1 MDFFLWRAASMN
13 KEIQQ
18 TEKSPTLIIMTLI
31 LLALLGFLGYMA
43 WKVFSLPLMKEQ
55 LANTISVVLLLD
67 DYQKF
72 FHPILYTLLVI
83 CLICLLIILEI
94 YRRSVKRKE
103 IEKIH
108 HQAILSLLDESSF
121 IGDADTNGDADTK
134 KDFKV
139 SEAIN
144 LVICRLMSHKR
155 ITQEISAS
163 LSAAVNETRV
173 VSSQL
178 AESSEHQSEEI
189 TIITKMMGDMAASM
203 QTQSAELK
211 NTVIDVQQISALS
224 KKSNVI
230 IQNSVIGLRNT
241 QNKIN
246 DKTKIIKKLSEKF
259 KDIESVAFSL
269 DDMADQAHI
278 LGLNAAIQASTAGET
293 GKGFAV
299 IAEEMQKLAERS
311 GTSIKHI
318 TSMINYMRDQ
328 VDSFGLSVDEVAH
341 TITKDKKV
349 TEEASLTIK
358 KIDATSSLLVDRINI
373 VVNSLLEQEQQS
385 SKATKMLNVIQDI
398 SSQLLFGT
406 KNTADIM
413 DEIADKTPLTSNDS
427 NDVDTL
433 KFLDQ
438 KPIAGELVSTQVPD
452 FSFSPGENKK

>member
-1 MDFFLWRAASMN
+1 
-13 KEIQQ
+13 
-18 TEKSPTLIIMTLI
+18 MTFI

-43 WKVFSLPLMKEQ
+43 WVVFSLPLMKEQ
-55 LANTISVVLLLD
+55 LTNTISVVLLLD

-72 FHPILYTLLVI
+72 SHPILYALIVT

-121 IGDADTNGDADTK
+121 IGDADTNIGDADTK
-134 KDFKV
+134 KDFEV

-144 LVICRLMSHKR
+144 LVISRLMSHNK

-189 TIITKMMGDMAASM
+189 TIIIKMMKDMAASM

-278 LGLNAAIQASTAGET
+278 LGLNAAIQASTAGES

-299 IAEEMQKLAERS
+299 IAEEIQKLAERS

-318 TSMINYMRDQ
+318 TSMISNIREQ

-349 TEEASLTIK
+349 SEEASLTIK
-358 KIDATSSLLVDRINI
+358 KIDATSSLLVNKINI
-373 VVNSLLEQEQQS
+373 VINTLLEQEQQS
-385 SKATKMLNVIQDI
+385 AKATKMLNVIQDI

-413 DEIADKTPLTSNDS
+413 DEIEDKTSLTSNNS
-427 NDVDTL
+427 NELDRL
-433 KFLDQ
+433 KFLNQ
-438 KPIAGELVSTQVPD
+438 KPIAGE
-452 FSFSPGENKK
+452 

>member
-1 MDFFLWRAASMN
+1 
-13 KEIQQ
+13 
-18 TEKSPTLIIMTLI
+18 MTFI

-43 WKVFSLPLMKEQ
+43 WVVFSLPLMKEQ
-55 LANTISVVLLLD
+55 LTNTISVVLLLD

-72 FHPILYTLLVI
+72 SHPILYALIVT

-121 IGDADTNGDADTK
+121 IGDADTNIGDADTK
-134 KDFKV
+134 KDFEV

-144 LVICRLMSHKR
+144 LVISRLMSHNK

-189 TIITKMMGDMAASM
+189 TIIIKMMKDMAASM

-278 LGLNAAIQASTAGET
+278 LGLNAAIQASTAGES

-299 IAEEMQKLAERS
+299 IAEEIQKLAERS

-318 TSMINYMRDQ
+318 TSMINNIREQ

-349 TEEASLTIK
+349 SEEASLTIK
-358 KIDATSSLLVDRINI
+358 KIDATSSLLVNKINI
-373 VVNSLLEQEQQS
+373 VINTLLEQEQQS
-385 SKATKMLNVIQDI
+385 AKATKMLNVIQDI

-413 DEIADKTPLTSNDS
+413 DEIEDKTSLTSNNS
-427 NDVDTL
+427 NELDRL
-433 KFLDQ
+433 KFLNQ
-438 KPIAGELVSTQVPD
+438 KPIAGE
-452 FSFSPGENKK
+452 

>member
-1 MDFFLWRAASMN
+1 MN

-18 TEKSPTLIIMTLI
+18 TEKSPTLIIMTFI

-43 WKVFSLPLMKEQ
+43 WIVFSLPLMKEQ
-55 LANTISVVLLLD
+55 LTNTISVVLLLD

-72 FHPILYTLLVI
+72 SHPILYASIVT

-103 IEKIH
+103 IEKTH

-121 IGDADTNGDADTK
+121 IGDADTNIGDADTK
-134 KDFKV
+134 KDFEV

-144 LVICRLMSHKR
+144 LVISRLMSHNK

-189 TIITKMMGDMAASM
+189 TIIIKMMGDMAASM

-211 NTVIDVQQISALS
+211 NTVIDIQQISALS

-278 LGLNAAIQASTAGET
+278 LGLNAAIQASTAGES

-299 IAEEMQKLAERS
+299 IAEEIQKLAERS

-318 TSMINYMRDQ
+318 TSMISNIREQ

-349 TEEASLTIK
+349 SEEASLTIK
-358 KIDATSSLLVDRINI
+358 KIDATSSLLVNKINI
-373 VVNSLLEQEQQS
+373 VINTLLEQEQQS
-385 SKATKMLNVIQDI
+385 AKATKMLNVIQDI

-413 DEIADKTPLTSNDS
+413 DEIEDKTSLTSNNS
-427 NDVDTL
+427 NELDRL
-433 KFLDQ
+433 KFLNQ
-438 KPIAGELVSTQVPD
+438 KPIAGE
-452 FSFSPGENKK
+452 

>member
-1 MDFFLWRAASMN
+1 MN

-18 TEKSPTLIIMTLI
+18 TEKSPTLIIMTFI

-43 WKVFSLPLMKEQ
+43 WVVFSLPLMKEQ
-55 LANTISVVLLLD
+55 LTNTISVVLLLD

-72 FHPILYTLLVI
+72 SHPILYASIVT

-103 IEKIH
+103 IEKTH

-121 IGDADTNGDADTK
+121 IGDADTKN
-134 KDFKV
+134 DFEV
-139 SEAIN
+139 SEVIN
-144 LVICRLMSHKR
+144 LVISRLMSHKK

-189 TIITKMMGDMAASM
+189 TIIIKMMGDMAASM

-211 NTVIDVQQISALS
+211 NTVIDIQQISALS

-259 KDIESVAFSL
+259 KDIESIAFSL

-278 LGLNAAIQASTAGET
+278 LGLNAAIQASTAGES

-318 TSMINYMRDQ
+318 TSMINNIREQ

-349 TEEASLTIK
+349 SEEASLTIK

-385 SKATKMLNVIQDI
+385 SKASKMLNVIQDI

-413 DEIADKTPLTSNDS
+413 DEIADKTSLTSNDS
-427 NDVDTL
+427 NEVDTL

-452 FSFSPGENKK
+452 FSFGPGENKK

>member
-1 MDFFLWRAASMN
+1 
-13 KEIQQ
+13 
-18 TEKSPTLIIMTLI
+18 MTFI

-43 WKVFSLPLMKEQ
+43 WVVFSLPLMKEQ
-55 LANTISVVLLLD
+55 LTNTISVVLLLD

-72 FHPILYTLLVI
+72 SHPILYALIVT

-121 IGDADTNGDADTK
+121 IGDADTNIGDADTK
-134 KDFKV
+134 KDFEV

-144 LVICRLMSHKR
+144 LVISRLMSHNK

-189 TIITKMMGDMAASM
+189 TIIIKMMGDMAASM

-211 NTVIDVQQISALS
+211 NTVIDIQQISALS

-278 LGLNAAIQASTAGET
+278 LGLNAAIQASTAGES

-299 IAEEMQKLAERS
+299 IAEEIQKLAERS

-318 TSMINYMRDQ
+318 TSMISNIREQ

-349 TEEASLTIK
+349 SEEASLTIK
-358 KIDATSSLLVDRINI
+358 KIDATSSLLVNKINI
-373 VVNSLLEQEQQS
+373 VINTLLEQEQQS
-385 SKATKMLNVIQDI
+385 AKATKMLNVIQDI

-413 DEIADKTPLTSNDS
+413 DEIEDKTSLTSNNS
-427 NDVDTL
+427 NELDRL
-433 KFLDQ
+433 KFLNQ
-438 KPIAGELVSTQVPD
+438 KPIAGE
-452 FSFSPGENKK
+452 

>member
-1 MDFFLWRAASMN
+1 MN

-18 TEKSPTLIIMTLI
+18 TEKSPTLIIMTFI

-43 WKVFSLPLMKEQ
+43 WVVFSLPLMKEQ
-55 LANTISVVLLLD
+55 LTNTISVVLLLD

-72 FHPILYTLLVI
+72 SHPILYASIVT

-103 IEKIH
+103 IEKTH

-121 IGDADTNGDADTK
+121 IGDADTK
-134 KDFKV
+134 KDFEV
-139 SEAIN
+139 SEVIN
-144 LVICRLMSHKR
+144 LVISRLMSHKK

-189 TIITKMMGDMAASM
+189 TIIIKMMGDMAASM

-211 NTVIDVQQISALS
+211 NTVIDIQQISALS

-278 LGLNAAIQASTAGET
+278 LGLNAAIQASTAGES

-318 TSMINYMRDQ
+318 TSMINNMREQ

-349 TEEASLTIK
+349 SEEASLTIK
-358 KIDATSSLLVDRINI
+358 KIDATSSLLVDRIDI

-385 SKATKMLNVIQDI
+385 SKASKMLNVIQDI

-438 KPIAGELVSTQVPD
+438 KPIADELVSTQVPD

>member
-1 MDFFLWRAASMN
+1 MN
-13 KEIQQ
+13 KAIQQ
-18 TEKSPTLIIMTLI
+18 TEKSLTLIIMTFI

-43 WKVFSLPLMKEQ
+43 WVVFSLPLMKEQ
-55 LANTISVVLLLD
+55 LTNTISVVLLLD

-72 FHPILYTLLVI
+72 SHPILYALIVT

-121 IGDADTNGDADTK
+121 IGDADTNIGDADTK
-134 KDFKV
+134 KDFEV
-139 SEAIN
+139 SEVIN
-144 LVICRLMSHKR
+144 LVISRLMSHNK

-189 TIITKMMGDMAASM
+189 TIIIKMMKDMAASM

-278 LGLNAAIQASTAGET
+278 LGLNAAIQASTAGES

-299 IAEEMQKLAERS
+299 IAEEIQKLAERS

-318 TSMINYMRDQ
+318 TSMISNIREQ

-349 TEEASLTIK
+349 SEEASLTIK
-358 KIDATSSLLVDRINI
+358 KIDATSSLLVNKINI
-373 VVNSLLEQEQQS
+373 VINTLLEQEQQS
-385 SKATKMLNVIQDI
+385 AKATKMLNVIQDI

-413 DEIADKTPLTSNDS
+413 DEIEDKTSLTSNNS
-427 NDVDTL
+427 NELDRL
-433 KFLDQ
+433 KFLNQ
-438 KPIAGELVSTQVPD
+438 KPIAGE
-452 FSFSPGENKK
+452 

>member
-1 MDFFLWRAASMN
+1 
-13 KEIQQ
+13 
-18 TEKSPTLIIMTLI
+18 MTFI

-43 WKVFSLPLMKEQ
+43 WVVFSLPLMKEQ
-55 LANTISVVLLLD
+55 LTNTISVVLLLD

-72 FHPILYTLLVI
+72 SHPILYALIVT

-121 IGDADTNGDADTK
+121 IGDADTNIGDADTK
-134 KDFKV
+134 KDFEV

-144 LVICRLMSHKR
+144 LVISRLMSHNK

-189 TIITKMMGDMAASM
+189 TIIIKMMKDMAASM

-278 LGLNAAIQASTAGET
+278 LGLNAAIQASTAGES

-299 IAEEMQKLAERS
+299 IAEEIQKLAERS

-318 TSMINYMRDQ
+318 TSMINNMREQ

-349 TEEASLTIK
+349 SEEASLTIK
-358 KIDATSSLLVDRINI
+358 KIDATSSLLVDRIDI

-413 DEIADKTPLTSNDS
+413 DEIADKTSLTSNDS
-427 NDVDTL
+427 NEVDTL

-438 KPIAGELVSTQVPD
+438 KPIAGELVSTQVSD
-452 FSFSPGENKK
+452 FSFGPGENKK

>member
-1 MDFFLWRAASMN
+1 MN
-13 KEIQQ
+13 KAIQQ
-18 TEKSPTLIIMTLI
+18 TEKSLTLIIMTFI

-43 WKVFSLPLMKEQ
+43 WVVFSLPLMKEQ
-55 LANTISVVLLLD
+55 LTNTISVVLLLD

-72 FHPILYTLLVI
+72 SHPILYALIVT

-121 IGDADTNGDADTK
+121 IGDADTNIGDADTK
-134 KDFKV
+134 KDFEV

-144 LVICRLMSHKR
+144 LVISRLMSHNK

-189 TIITKMMGDMAASM
+189 TIIIKMMKDMAASM
-203 QTQSAELK
+203 QTQSAELN

-259 KDIESVAFSL
+259 KDIESVTFSL

-278 LGLNAAIQASTAGET
+278 LGLNAAIQASTAGES

-299 IAEEMQKLAERS
+299 IAEEIQKLAERS

-318 TSMINYMRDQ
+318 TSMISNIREQ

-349 TEEASLTIK
+349 SEEASLTIK
-358 KIDATSSLLVDRINI
+358 KIDATSSLLVNKINI
-373 VVNSLLEQEQQS
+373 VINTLLEQEQQS
-385 SKATKMLNVIQDI
+385 AKATKMLNVIQDI

-413 DEIADKTPLTSNDS
+413 DEIEDKTSLTSNNS
-427 NDVDTL
+427 NELDRL
-433 KFLDQ
+433 KFLNQ
-438 KPIAGELVSTQVPD
+438 KPIAGE
-452 FSFSPGENKK
+452 

>member
-1 MDFFLWRAASMN
+1 MN

-18 TEKSPTLIIMTLI
+18 TEKSPTLIIMTFI

-43 WKVFSLPLMKEQ
+43 WVVFSLPLMKEQ
-55 LANTISVVLLLD
+55 LTNTISVVLLLD

-72 FHPILYTLLVI
+72 SHPILYASIVT

-103 IEKIH
+103 IEKTH

-121 IGDADTNGDADTK
+121 IGDADTK
-134 KDFKV
+134 KDFEV
-139 SEAIN
+139 SEVIN
-144 LVICRLMSHKR
+144 LVISRLMSHKK

-189 TIITKMMGDMAASM
+189 TIIIKMMGDMAASM

-211 NTVIDVQQISALS
+211 NTVIDIQQISALS

-278 LGLNAAIQASTAGET
+278 LGLNAAIQASTAGES

-318 TSMINYMRDQ
+318 TSMINNMREQ

-349 TEEASLTIK
+349 SEEASLTIK
-358 KIDATSSLLVDRINI
+358 KIDATSSLLVDRIDI

-413 DEIADKTPLTSNDS
+413 DEIADKTSLTSNDS
-427 NDVDTL
+427 NEVDTL

-452 FSFSPGENKK
+452 FSFGPGENKK

>member
-1 MDFFLWRAASMN
+1 MN
-13 KEIQQ
+13 KAIQQ
-18 TEKSPTLIIMTLI
+18 TEKSLTLIIMTFI

-43 WKVFSLPLMKEQ
+43 WVVFSLPLMKEQ
-55 LANTISVVLLLD
+55 LTNTISVVLLLD

-72 FHPILYTLLVI
+72 SHPILYALIVT

-121 IGDADTNGDADTK
+121 IGDADTNIGDADTK
-134 KDFKV
+134 KDFEV
-139 SEAIN
+139 TEAIN
-144 LVICRLMSHKR
+144 LVISRLMSHNK

-189 TIITKMMGDMAASM
+189 TIIIKMMKDMAASM

-278 LGLNAAIQASTAGET
+278 LGLNAAIQASTAGES

-299 IAEEMQKLAERS
+299 IAEEIQKLAERS

-318 TSMINYMRDQ
+318 TSMISNIREQ

-349 TEEASLTIK
+349 SEEASLTIK
-358 KIDATSSLLVDRINI
+358 KIDATSSLLVNKINI
-373 VVNSLLEQEQQS
+373 VINTLLEQEQQS
-385 SKATKMLNVIQDI
+385 AKATKMLNVIQDI

-413 DEIADKTPLTSNDS
+413 DEIEDKTSLTSNNS
-427 NDVDTL
+427 NELDRL
-433 KFLDQ
+433 KFLNQ
-438 KPIAGELVSTQVPD
+438 KPIAGE
-452 FSFSPGENKK
+452 

>member
-1 MDFFLWRAASMN
+1 MN
-13 KEIQQ
+13 KAIQQ
-18 TEKSPTLIIMTLI
+18 TEKSLTLIIMTFI

-43 WKVFSLPLMKEQ
+43 WVVFSLPLMKEH
-55 LANTISVVLLLD
+55 LTNTISVVLLLD

-72 FHPILYTLLVI
+72 SHPILYALIVT

-121 IGDADTNGDADTK
+121 IGDADTNIGDADIK
-134 KDFKV
+134 KDFEV

-144 LVICRLMSHKR
+144 LVISRLMSHNK

-189 TIITKMMGDMAASM
+189 TIIIKMMKDMAASM

-278 LGLNAAIQASTAGET
+278 LGLNAAIQASTAGES

-299 IAEEMQKLAERS
+299 IAEEIQKLAERS

-318 TSMINYMRDQ
+318 TSMISNIREQ

-349 TEEASLTIK
+349 SEEASLTIK
-358 KIDATSSLLVDRINI
+358 KIDATSSLLVNKINI
-373 VVNSLLEQEQQS
+373 VINTLLEQEQQS
-385 SKATKMLNVIQDI
+385 AKATKMLNVIQDI

-413 DEIADKTPLTSNDS
+413 DEIEDKTSLTSNNS
-427 NDVDTL
+427 NELDRL
-433 KFLDQ
+433 KFLNQ
-438 KPIAGELVSTQVPD
+438 KPIAGE
-452 FSFSPGENKK
+452 

>member
-1 MDFFLWRAASMN
+1 
-13 KEIQQ
+13 
-18 TEKSPTLIIMTLI
+18 MTFI

-43 WKVFSLPLMKEQ
+43 WVVFSLPLMKEQ
-55 LANTISVVLLLD
+55 LTNTISVVLLLD

-72 FHPILYTLLVI
+72 SHPILYALIVT

-121 IGDADTNGDADTK
+121 IGDADTNIGDADIK
-134 KDFKV
+134 KDFEV

-144 LVICRLMSHKR
+144 LVISRLMSHNK

-189 TIITKMMGDMAASM
+189 TIIIKMMKDMAASM

-278 LGLNAAIQASTAGET
+278 LGLNAAIQASTAGES

-299 IAEEMQKLAERS
+299 IAEEIQKLAERS

-318 TSMINYMRDQ
+318 TSMISNIREQ

-349 TEEASLTIK
+349 SEEASLTIK
-358 KIDATSSLLVDRINI
+358 KIDATSSLLVNKINI
-373 VVNSLLEQEQQS
+373 VINTLLEQEQQS
-385 SKATKMLNVIQDI
+385 AKATKMLNVIQDI

-413 DEIADKTPLTSNDS
+413 DEIEDKTSLTSNNS
-427 NDVDTL
+427 NELDRL
-433 KFLDQ
+433 KFLNQ
-438 KPIAGELVSTQVPD
+438 KPIAGE
-452 FSFSPGENKK
+452 

>member
-1 MDFFLWRAASMN
+1 MN

-18 TEKSPTLIIMTLI
+18 TEKSPTLIIMTFI

-43 WKVFSLPLMKEQ
+43 WVVFSLPLMKEQ
-55 LANTISVVLLLD
+55 LTNTMSVVLLLD

-72 FHPILYTLLVI
+72 SHPILYASIVT

-121 IGDADTNGDADTK
+121 IGDADTK
-134 KDFKV
+134 KDFEV
-139 SEAIN
+139 SEVIN
-144 LVICRLMSHKR
+144 LVISRLKSHKK

-189 TIITKMMGDMAASM
+189 TIIIKMMGDMAASM

-211 NTVIDVQQISALS
+211 NTVIDIQQISALS

-230 IQNSVIGLRNT
+230 IQNSVIGLGNT
-241 QNKIN
+241 QNNIN

-278 LGLNAAIQASTAGET
+278 LGLNAAIQASTAGES

-318 TSMINYMRDQ
+318 TSMINNMRKQ

-349 TEEASLTIK
+349 SEEASLTIK

-385 SKATKMLNVIQDI
+385 SKVTKMLNVIQDI

-413 DEIADKTPLTSNDS
+413 DEIADKTSLTSNDS
-427 NDVDTL
+427 NEIDTL

>member
-1 MDFFLWRAASMN
+1 
-13 KEIQQ
+13 
-18 TEKSPTLIIMTLI
+18 MTFI

-43 WKVFSLPLMKEQ
+43 WVVFSLPLMKEQ
-55 LANTISVVLLLD
+55 LTNTISVVLLLD

-72 FHPILYTLLVI
+72 SHPILYALIVT

-121 IGDADTNGDADTK
+121 IGDADTNIGDADTK
-134 KDFKV
+134 KDFEV

-144 LVICRLMSHKR
+144 LVISRLMSHNK

-189 TIITKMMGDMAASM
+189 TIIIKMMGDMAASM

-211 NTVIDVQQISALS
+211 NTVIDIQQISALS

-278 LGLNAAIQASTAGET
+278 LGLNAAIQASTAGES

-318 TSMINYMRDQ
+318 TSMINNMREQ

-349 TEEASLTIK
+349 SEEASLTIK
-358 KIDATSSLLVDRINI
+358 KIDATSSLLVDRIDI

-413 DEIADKTPLTSNDS
+413 DEIADKTSLTSNDS
-427 NDVDTL
+427 NEVDTL

-438 KPIAGELVSTQVPD
+438 KPIAGELVSTQVSD
-452 FSFSPGENKK
+452 FSFGPGENKK

>member
-1 MDFFLWRAASMN
+1 MN

-18 TEKSPTLIIMTLI
+18 TEKSPTLIIMTFI

-43 WKVFSLPLMKEQ
+43 WVVFSLPLMKEQ
-55 LANTISVVLLLD
+55 LTNTISVVLLLD

-72 FHPILYTLLVI
+72 SHPILYASIVT

-121 IGDADTNGDADTK
+121 IGDADTK
-134 KDFKV
+134 KDFEV
-139 SEAIN
+139 SEVIN
-144 LVICRLMSHKR
+144 LVISRLMSHKK

-189 TIITKMMGDMAASM
+189 TIIIKMMGEMAASM

-211 NTVIDVQQISALS
+211 NTVIDIQQISALS

-230 IQNSVIGLRNT
+230 IQNSVIGLTNT

-278 LGLNAAIQASTAGET
+278 LGLNAAIQASTAGES

-318 TSMINYMRDQ
+318 TSMINNMREQ

-349 TEEASLTIK
+349 SEEASLTIK
-358 KIDATSSLLVDRINI
+358 KIDATSSLLVDRIDI

-385 SKATKMLNVIQDI
+385 SKASKMLNVIQDI

-413 DEIADKTPLTSNDS
+413 DEIADKTSLTSNDS
-427 NDVDTL
+427 NEVDTL

-452 FSFSPGENKK
+452 FSFGPGENKK

>member
-1 MDFFLWRAASMN
+1 MN
-13 KEIQQ
+13 KAIQQ
-18 TEKSPTLIIMTLI
+18 TEKSLTLIIMTFI

-43 WKVFSLPLMKEQ
+43 WVVFSLPLMKEQ
-55 LANTISVVLLLD
+55 LTNTISVVLLLD

-72 FHPILYTLLVI
+72 SHPILYALIVT

-121 IGDADTNGDADTK
+121 IGDADTNIGDADTK
-134 KDFKV
+134 KDFEV

-144 LVICRLMSHKR
+144 LVISRLMSHNK

-189 TIITKMMGDMAASM
+189 TIIIKMMKDMAASM

-278 LGLNAAIQASTAGET
+278 LGLNAAIQASTAGES

-299 IAEEMQKLAERS
+299 IAEEIQKLAERS

-318 TSMINYMRDQ
+318 TSMISNIREQ

-349 TEEASLTIK
+349 SEEASLTIK
-358 KIDATSSLLVDRINI
+358 KIDATSSLLVNKISIVINT
-373 VVNSLLEQEQQS
+373 LLEQEQQS
-385 SKATKMLNVIQDI
+385 AKATKMLNVIQDI

-413 DEIADKTPLTSNDS
+413 DEIEDKTSLTSNDS
-427 NDVDTL
+427 NELDRL
-433 KFLDQ
+433 KFLNQ
-438 KPIAGELVSTQVPD
+438 KPIAGE
-452 FSFSPGENKK
+452 

>member
-1 MDFFLWRAASMN
+1 MN
-13 KEIQQ
+13 TAIQQ
-18 TEKSPTLIIMTLI
+18 TEKSLTLIIMTFI

-43 WKVFSLPLMKEQ
+43 WVVFSLPLMKEQ
-55 LANTISVVLLLD
+55 LTNTISVVLLLD

-72 FHPILYTLLVI
+72 SHPILYALIVT

-121 IGDADTNGDADTK
+121 IGDADTNIGDADTK
-134 KDFKV
+134 KDFEV

-144 LVICRLMSHKR
+144 LVISRLMSHNK

-189 TIITKMMGDMAASM
+189 TIIIKMMKDMAASM

-278 LGLNAAIQASTAGET
+278 LGLNAAIQASTAGES

-299 IAEEMQKLAERS
+299 IAEEIQKLAERS

-318 TSMINYMRDQ
+318 TSMISNIREQ

-349 TEEASLTIK
+349 SEEASLTIK
-358 KIDATSSLLVDRINI
+358 KIDATSSLLVNKINI
-373 VVNSLLEQEQQS
+373 VINTLLEQEQQS
-385 SKATKMLNVIQDI
+385 AKATKMLNVIQDI

-413 DEIADKTPLTSNDS
+413 DEIEDKTSLTSNNS
-427 NDVDTL
+427 NELDRL
-433 KFLDQ
+433 KFLNQ
-438 KPIAGELVSTQVPD
+438 KPIAGE
-452 FSFSPGENKK
+452 

>member
-1 MDFFLWRAASMN
+1 MN

-18 TEKSPTLIIMTLI
+18 TEKSPTLIIMTFI

-43 WKVFSLPLMKEQ
+43 WVVFSLPLMKEQ
-55 LANTISVVLLLD
+55 LTNTISVVLLLD

-72 FHPILYTLLVI
+72 SHPILYASIVT

-103 IEKIH
+103 IEKTH

-121 IGDADTNGDADTK
+121 IGDADTNIGDADTK
-134 KDFKV
+134 KDFEV
-139 SEAIN
+139 SEVIN
-144 LVICRLMSHKR
+144 LVISRLMSHKK

-189 TIITKMMGDMAASM
+189 TIIIKMMGDMAASM

-211 NTVIDVQQISALS
+211 NTVIDIQQISALS

-278 LGLNAAIQASTAGET
+278 LGLNAAIQASTAGES

-318 TSMINYMRDQ
+318 TSMINNMREQ

-341 TITKDKKV
+341 TITKDKKFS
-349 TEEASLTIK
+349 EEASLTIK
-358 KIDATSSLLVDRINI
+358 KIDATSSLLVDRIDI

-413 DEIADKTPLTSNDS
+413 DEIADKTSLTSNDS
-427 NDVDTL
+427 NEVDTL

-452 FSFSPGENKK
+452 FSFGPGENKK

>member
-1 MDFFLWRAASMN
+1 MN
-13 KEIQQ
+13 KAIQQ
-18 TEKSPTLIIMTLI
+18 TEKSLTLIIMTFI

-43 WKVFSLPLMKEQ
+43 WVVFSLPLMKEQ
-55 LANTISVVLLLD
+55 LTNTISVVLLLD

-72 FHPILYTLLVI
+72 SHPILYALIVT

-121 IGDADTNGDADTK
+121 IGDADTNIGDADTK
-134 KDFKV
+134 KDFEV

-144 LVICRLMSHKR
+144 LVISRLMSHNK

-189 TIITKMMGDMAASM
+189 TIIIKMMKDMAASM

-278 LGLNAAIQASTAGET
+278 LGLNAAIQASTAGES

-299 IAEEMQKLAERS
+299 IAEEIQKLAERS

-318 TSMINYMRDQ
+318 TSMISNIREQ

-349 TEEASLTIK
+349 SEEASLTIK
-358 KIDATSSLLVDRINI
+358 KIDATSSLLVNKINI
-373 VVNSLLEQEQQS
+373 VINTLLEQEQQS
-385 SKATKMLNVIQDI
+385 AKATKMLNVIQDI

-413 DEIADKTPLTSNDS
+413 DEIEDKTS
-427 NDVDTL
+427 
-433 KFLDQ
+433 
-438 KPIAGELVSTQVPD
+438 
-452 FSFSPGENKK
+452 

>member
-1 MDFFLWRAASMN
+1 
-13 KEIQQ
+13 
-18 TEKSPTLIIMTLI
+18 MTFI

-43 WKVFSLPLMKEQ
+43 WVVFSLPLMKEQ
-55 LANTISVVLLLD
+55 LTNTISVVLLLD

-72 FHPILYTLLVI
+72 SHPILYASIVT

-103 IEKIH
+103 IEKTH

-121 IGDADTNGDADTK
+121 IGDADTK
-134 KDFKV
+134 KDFEV
-139 SEAIN
+139 SEVIN
-144 LVICRLMSHKR
+144 LVISRHMSHKK

-349 TEEASLTIK
+349 SEEASLTIK

>member
-1 MDFFLWRAASMN
+1 
-13 KEIQQ
+13 
-18 TEKSPTLIIMTLI
+18 MTFI

-43 WKVFSLPLMKEQ
+43 WVVFSLPLMKEH
-55 LANTISVVLLLD
+55 LTNTISVVLLLD

-72 FHPILYTLLVI
+72 SHPILYALIVT

-121 IGDADTNGDADTK
+121 IGDADTNIGDADTK
-134 KDFKV
+134 KDFEV

-144 LVICRLMSHKR
+144 LVISRLMSHNK

-189 TIITKMMGDMAASM
+189 TIIIKMMKDMAASM

-278 LGLNAAIQASTAGET
+278 LGLNAAIQASTAGES

-299 IAEEMQKLAERS
+299 IAEEIQKLAERS

-318 TSMINYMRDQ
+318 TSMISNIREQ

-349 TEEASLTIK
+349 SEEASLTIK
-358 KIDATSSLLVDRINI
+358 KIDATSSLLVNKINI
-373 VVNSLLEQEQQS
+373 VINTLLEQEQQS
-385 SKATKMLNVIQDI
+385 AKATKMLNVIQDI

-413 DEIADKTPLTSNDS
+413 DEIEDKTSLTSNNS
-427 NDVDTL
+427 NELDRL
-433 KFLDQ
+433 KFLNQ
-438 KPIAGELVSTQVPD
+438 KPIAGE
-452 FSFSPGENKK
+452 

>member
-1 MDFFLWRAASMN
+1 MN
-13 KEIQQ
+13 KAIQQ
-18 TEKSPTLIIMTLI
+18 TEKSLTLIIMTFI

-43 WKVFSLPLMKEQ
+43 WVVFSLPLMKEQ
-55 LANTISVVLLLD
+55 LTNTISVVLLLD

-72 FHPILYTLLVI
+72 SHPILYALIVT

-121 IGDADTNGDADTK
+121 IGDADTNIGDADTK
-134 KDFKV
+134 KDFEV

-144 LVICRLMSHKR
+144 LVISRLMSHNK

-189 TIITKMMGDMAASM
+189 TIIIKMMKDMAASM

-278 LGLNAAIQASTAGET
+278 LGLNAAIQASTAGES

-299 IAEEMQKLAERS
+299 IAEEIQKLAERS

-318 TSMINYMRDQ
+318 TSMISNIREQ

-349 TEEASLTIK
+349 SEEASLTIK
-358 KIDATSSLLVDRINI
+358 KIDATSSLLVNKISIVINT
-373 VVNSLLEQEQQS
+373 LLEQEQQS
-385 SKATKMLNVIQDI
+385 AKATKMLNVIQDI

-413 DEIADKTPLTSNDS
+413 DEIEDKTSLTSNNS
-427 NDVDTL
+427 NELDRL
-433 KFLDQ
+433 KFLNQ
-438 KPIAGELVSTQVPD
+438 KPIAGE
-452 FSFSPGENKK
+452 

>member
-1 MDFFLWRAASMN
+1 MN
-13 KEIQQ
+13 KAIQQ
-18 TEKSPTLIIMTLI
+18 TEKSLTLIIMTFI

-43 WKVFSLPLMKEQ
+43 WVVFSLPLMKEQ
-55 LANTISVVLLLD
+55 LTNTISVVLLLD

-72 FHPILYTLLVI
+72 SHPILYALIVT

-121 IGDADTNGDADTK
+121 IGDADTNIGDADTK
-134 KDFKV
+134 KDFEV

-144 LVICRLMSHKR
+144 LVISRLMSHNK
-155 ITQEISAS
+155 ITQETSAS

-189 TIITKMMGDMAASM
+189 TIIIKMMKDMAASM

-278 LGLNAAIQASTAGET
+278 LGLNAAIQASTAGES

-299 IAEEMQKLAERS
+299 IAEEIQKLAERS

-318 TSMINYMRDQ
+318 TSMISNIREQ

-349 TEEASLTIK
+349 SEEASLTIK
-358 KIDATSSLLVDRINI
+358 KIDATSSLLVNKINI
-373 VVNSLLEQEQQS
+373 VINTLLEQEQQS
-385 SKATKMLNVIQDI
+385 AKATKMLNVIQDI

-413 DEIADKTPLTSNDS
+413 DEIEDKTSLTSNNS
-427 NDVDTL
+427 NELDRL
-433 KFLDQ
+433 KFLNQ
-438 KPIAGELVSTQVPD
+438 KPIAGE
-452 FSFSPGENKK
+452 

>member
-1 MDFFLWRAASMN
+1 MN

-18 TEKSPTLIIMTLI
+18 TEKSPTLIIMTFI

-43 WKVFSLPLMKEQ
+43 WVVFSLPLMKEQ
-55 LANTISVVLLLD
+55 LTNTISVVLLLD

-72 FHPILYTLLVI
+72 SHPILYASIVT

-103 IEKIH
+103 IEKTH

-121 IGDADTNGDADTK
+121 IGDADTK
-134 KDFKV
+134 KDFEV
-139 SEAIN
+139 SEVIN
-144 LVICRLMSHKR
+144 LVISRLMSHKK

-189 TIITKMMGDMAASM
+189 TIIIKMMGDMAASM

-211 NTVIDVQQISALS
+211 NTVIDIQQISALS

-259 KDIESVAFSL
+259 KDIESIAFSL

-278 LGLNAAIQASTAGET
+278 LGLNAAIQASTAGES

-318 TSMINYMRDQ
+318 TSMINNIREQ

-349 TEEASLTIK
+349 SEEASLTIK

-385 SKATKMLNVIQDI
+385 SKASKMLNVIQDI
-398 SSQLLFGT
+398 SSQLLLGT

-413 DEIADKTPLTSNDS
+413 DEIADKTSLTSNDS
-427 NDVDTL
+427 NEVDTL

-452 FSFSPGENKK
+452 FSFGPGENKK

>member
-1 MDFFLWRAASMN
+1 MN
-13 KEIQQ
+13 KAIQQ
-18 TEKSPTLIIMTLI
+18 TEKSLTLIIMTFI

-43 WKVFSLPLMKEQ
+43 WVVFSLPLMKEQ
-55 LANTISVVLLLD
+55 LTNTISVVLLLD

-72 FHPILYTLLVI
+72 SHPILYALIVT

-121 IGDADTNGDADTK
+121 IGDADTNIGDADTK
-134 KDFKV
+134 KDFEV

-144 LVICRLMSHKR
+144 LVISRLMSHNK

-189 TIITKMMGDMAASM
+189 TIIIKMMKDMAASM

-278 LGLNAAIQASTAGET
+278 LGLNAAIQASTAGES

-299 IAEEMQKLAERS
+299 IAEEIQKLAERS

-318 TSMINYMRDQ
+318 TSMISNIREQ

-349 TEEASLTIK
+349 SEEASLTIK
-358 KIDATSSLLVDRINI
+358 KIDATSSLLVNKINI
-373 VVNSLLEQEQQS
+373 VINTLLEQEQQS
-385 SKATKMLNVIQDI
+385 AKATKMLNVIQDI

-413 DEIADKTPLTSNDS
+413 DEIEDKTSLTSNNS
-427 NDVDTL
+427 NELDKL
-433 KFLDQ
+433 KFLNQ
-438 KPIAGELVSTQVPD
+438 KPIAGE
-452 FSFSPGENKK
+452 

>member
-1 MDFFLWRAASMN
+1 MN

-18 TEKSPTLIIMTLI
+18 TEKSPTLIIMTFI

-43 WKVFSLPLMKEQ
+43 WVVFSLPLMKEQ
-55 LANTISVVLLLD
+55 LTNTISVVLLLD

-189 TIITKMMGDMAASM
+189 TIITKMMADMAASM

-318 TSMINYMRDQ
+318 TSMINNMREQ

-349 TEEASLTIK
+349 T
-358 KIDATSSLLVDRINI
+358 
-373 VVNSLLEQEQQS
+373 
-385 SKATKMLNVIQDI
+385 
-398 SSQLLFGT
+398 
-406 KNTADIM
+406 
-413 DEIADKTPLTSNDS
+413 
-427 NDVDTL
+427 
-433 KFLDQ
+433 
-438 KPIAGELVSTQVPD
+438 
-452 FSFSPGENKK
+452 

>member
-1 MDFFLWRAASMN
+1 MN
-13 KEIQQ
+13 KAIQQ
-18 TEKSPTLIIMTLI
+18 TEKSLTLIIMTFI

-43 WKVFSLPLMKEQ
+43 WVVFSLPLMKEQ
-55 LANTISVVLLLD
+55 LTNTISVVLLLD
-67 DYQKF
+67 DYQNF
-72 FHPILYTLLVI
+72 SPPILYALIVT

-121 IGDADTNGDADTK
+121 IGDADTNIGDADTK
-134 KDFKV
+134 KDFEV

-144 LVICRLMSHKR
+144 LVISRLMSHNK

-189 TIITKMMGDMAASM
+189 TIIIKMMKDMAASM

-278 LGLNAAIQASTAGET
+278 LGLNAAIQASTAGES

-299 IAEEMQKLAERS
+299 IAEEIQKLAERS

-318 TSMINYMRDQ
+318 TSMISNIREQ

-349 TEEASLTIK
+349 SEEASLTIK
-358 KIDATSSLLVDRINI
+358 KIDATSSLLVNKINI
-373 VVNSLLEQEQQS
+373 VINTLLEQEQQS
-385 SKATKMLNVIQDI
+385 AKATKMLNVIQDI

-413 DEIADKTPLTSNDS
+413 DEIEDKTSLTSNNS
-427 NDVDTL
+427 NELDRL
-433 KFLDQ
+433 KFLNQ
-438 KPIAGELVSTQVPD
+438 KPIAGE
-452 FSFSPGENKK
+452 

>member
-1 MDFFLWRAASMN
+1 
-13 KEIQQ
+13 
-18 TEKSPTLIIMTLI
+18 MTFI

-43 WKVFSLPLMKEQ
+43 WVVFSLPLMKEQ
-55 LANTISVVLLLD
+55 LTNTISVVLLLD

-72 FHPILYTLLVI
+72 SHPILYALIVT

-121 IGDADTNGDADTK
+121 IGDADTNIGDADTK
-134 KDFKV
+134 KDFEV

-144 LVICRLMSHKR
+144 LVISRLMSHNK

-189 TIITKMMGDMAASM
+189 TIIIKMMKDMAASM

-278 LGLNAAIQASTAGET
+278 LGLNAAIQASTAGES

-299 IAEEMQKLAERS
+299 IAEEIQKLAERS

-318 TSMINYMRDQ
+318 TSMISNIREQ

-349 TEEASLTIK
+349 SEEASLTIK
-358 KIDATSSLLVDRINI
+358 KIDATSSLLVNKINI
-373 VVNSLLEQEQQS
+373 VINTLLEQEQQS
-385 SKATKMLNVIQDI
+385 AKATKMLNVIQDI

-413 DEIADKTPLTSNDS
+413 DEIEDKTSLTSNNS
-427 NDVDTL
+427 NELDRL
-433 KFLDQ
+433 KFLNQ
-438 KPIAGELVSTQVPD
+438 KPITGE
-452 FSFSPGENKK
+452 

>member
-1 MDFFLWRAASMN
+1 MN

-18 TEKSPTLIIMTLI
+18 TEKSPTLIIMTFI

-43 WKVFSLPLMKEQ
+43 WVVFSLPLMKEQ
-55 LANTISVVLLLD
+55 LTNTISVVLLLD

-72 FHPILYTLLVI
+72 SHPILYASIVT

-121 IGDADTNGDADTK
+121 IGDDDTK
-134 KDFKV
+134 KDFEV
-139 SEAIN
+139 SEVIN
-144 LVICRLMSHKR
+144 LVISRLISHNK
-155 ITQEISAS
+155 ITQQISAS

-189 TIITKMMGDMAASM
+189 TIIIKMMGDMAASM

-278 LGLNAAIQASTAGET
+278 LGLNAAIQASTAGES

-318 TSMINYMRDQ
+318 TSMINNMREQ

-349 TEEASLTIK
+349 SEEASLTIK

>member
-1 MDFFLWRAASMN
+1 MN
-13 KEIQQ
+13 TAIQQ
-18 TEKSPTLIIMTLI
+18 TEKSLTLIIMTFI

-43 WKVFSLPLMKEQ
+43 WVVFSLPLMKEQ
-55 LANTISVVLLLD
+55 LTNTISVVLLLD

-72 FHPILYTLLVI
+72 SHPILYALIVT

-121 IGDADTNGDADTK
+121 IGDADTNIGDADTK
-134 KDFKV
+134 KDFEV

-144 LVICRLMSHKR
+144 LVISRLMSHNK

-189 TIITKMMGDMAASM
+189 TIIIKMMKDMAASM
-203 QTQSAELK
+203 QTQSAELN

-278 LGLNAAIQASTAGET
+278 LGLNAAIQASTAGES

-299 IAEEMQKLAERS
+299 IAEEIQKLAERS

-318 TSMINYMRDQ
+318 TSMISNIREQ

-349 TEEASLTIK
+349 SEEASLTIK
-358 KIDATSSLLVDRINI
+358 KIDATSSLLVNKINI
-373 VVNSLLEQEQQS
+373 VINTLLEQEQQS
-385 SKATKMLNVIQDI
+385 AKATKMLNVIQDI

-413 DEIADKTPLTSNDS
+413 DEIEDKTSLTSNNS
-427 NDVDTL
+427 NELDRL
-433 KFLDQ
+433 KFLNQ
-438 KPIAGELVSTQVPD
+438 KPIAGE
-452 FSFSPGENKK
+452 